1 MLQFLIYYF
10 ALWERVDIKNGEKR
24 KAFDMINKIKSLNTV
39 WCQYQFLLTKS
50 QKRWGIVVYLLSMLG
65 ALCETLGVSVMLPL
79 IQVIIMPERLRQ
91 NESLAVIFD
100 RFQLNSDAAL
110 ICLVGG
116 AVVLVYIIK
125 DLLLMIVAYVSVKY
139 SCKIQRE
146 LSVEMMDSYMKRG
159 YVFFIDSSLGNLLRG
174 MQSSISSTYTALVQF
189 FSLVSEF
196 LTILF
201 ICIFILLSDWKM
213 ALCIMVLSGLCLLAV
228 ALVFQK
234 SVRKASQIMY
244 DLSAQGNR
252 ILIQAFEGIKE
263 VLVMKRGNFFVKKYQ
278 ENYVKQQKALI
289 SRSIAISSPTYI
301 IEMICIIG
309 VMILVCIKAIT
320 TNDSVNLVAQLGA
333 FAVAAFRILPSLGR
347 ISSGVNQFM
356 SCIPGINETYD
367 NFLRARKA
375 VAIKEEESGML
386 ETEDISFMDKLCV
399 DHVSWSYPNS
409 DKLVLND
416 VSLDIVK
423 GDSIAFVGKS
433 GAGKTT
439 LADVILGL
447 LVPQEGHV
455 YLDGIDIQTI
465 RRNWHKVIGFVP
477 QNINLQDDTVRRN
490 IAFGIDDKEIDDE
503 RVWKALEQAQM
514 KDIIAESKDGLDTMI
529 GERGIRFSGGQK
541 QRFAI
546 ARALYYNPDILVLDE
561 ATAALDTETE
571 RAVMESIQL
580 LQGNKTLIIIAH
592 RVTTI
597 KNCDKIY
604 KIENGKAAQIK
615 YEELI

>member
-1 MLQFLIYYF
+1 
-10 ALWERVDIKNGEKR
+10 
-24 KAFDMINKIKSLNTV
+24 MINKIKSLNTV